1 MNDEERIQALH
12 QQGRI
17 DAAQTERLLQA
28 LGAAKPEAPPAQD
41 RRQGNDTL
49 YDAGDVADDA
59 RDDTVSESVNESVNE
74 RATPDPETREQPD
87 FRGIESWV
95 TIELLACSIRVEVD
109 DSLDEPIAKVSR
121 GDVEVQV
128 GDDGWRVVQQGR
140 QDGWL
145 ERLASGA
152 FGSRLE
158 LRLPARTG
166 VHLDVKAGDVELV
179 GVPALRGH
187 LAAGDLDASGL
198 EAVDL
203 KVGAGDVDLELDPT
217 GGAHRV
223 RLAVGDLEVRLPRGA
238 DVRVEGHVSIGDAS
252 ARSPLEAARV
262 GLVAASL
269 QGVLG
274 EGRARLR
281 LDVGTGDLEV
291 RVGGHAG

>member
-28 LGAAKPEAPPAQD
+28 LGAARPEATPVND
-41 RRQGNDTL
+41 RRQGNDAL
-49 YDAGDVADDA
+49 NDPGDATDDA
-59 RDDTVSESVNESVNE
+59 TDDMARRGVNE
-74 RATPDPETREQPD
+74 RATPGPETNDLPD

-109 DSLDEPIAKVSR
+109 DSLAEPIAEVTR
-121 GDVEVQV
+121 GDVEVKA
-128 GDDGWRVVQQGR
+128 GDGGWRVVQQGR

-152 FGSRLE
+152 LGSRLE
-158 LRLPARTG
+158 LRLPTRTG

-179 GVPALRGH
+179 GVPALRGQ

-217 GGAHRV
+217 DGAHRV
-223 RLAVGDLEVRLPRGA
+223 RLAVGDLEVRLARGA

-252 ARSPLEAARV
+252 ARAPLEAKRV

-269 QGVLG
+269 TGVLG